1 MAKPNE
7 KTKTFDRALTEGP
20 IRNALWKLAWPT
32 MLQNIIAGLQGI
44 IDHTLVGHLVGRNA
58 NAAIGVSWQIFL
70 VVIVFISSLFS
81 GMGVLVA
88 RFAGAGDT
96 EKVNRVVYQAFIT
109 AVLLACCILAPIGYF
124 LAPQLLDLVHAA
136 PEVKAEA
143 LPYIRIM
150 FVFSFG
156 MLIFFMLGGALR
168 AAGDA
173 KTPLRLGVIMTVLNL
188 TLNFVLI
195 SGLGPIP
202 SFGTRGS
209 AMGTAIASGI
219 AALTGLYL
227 LFAKKLVVHFPRS
240 MSWKPDWQIISSL
253 FKYGLPTGFQGIA
266 MNIGGVIML
275 RFIGSL
281 QQSAAA
287 HAAYAVG
294 YTQLFSLIT
303 WTSVGLMGA
312 TAAMVGQNLG
322 AGKPERSVLAAHT
335 ASRLGLT
342 LAAVVGSLFM
352 FIPQPL
358 LAIFGMKDP
367 IAVELGVGLLRYL
380 SLSGLFVTV
389 ALVYNGALQ
398 GTGDT
403 RSPLFITLFSQF
415 ALPLGLCSLIQN
427 LRPLQPSDVW
437 LAIVLGHATR
447 ALFSFLRF
455 RQEKWREI
463 KVEVGTM
470 QA

>member
-227 LFAKKLVVHFPRS
+227 LFAKKLVVQFPRS

>member
-109 AVLLACCILAPIGYF
+109 AVILACFILAPIGYF

-188 TLNFVLI
+188 TLNFALI

-209 AMGTAIASGI
+209 AMGTAIASGV

-227 LFAKKLVVHFPRS
+227 LFAKKLVVQFSRS

-335 ASRLGLT
+335 ASRLGLA
-342 LAAVVGSLFM
+342 LATVVSLLFM
-352 FIPQPL
+352 FIPQQL
-358 LAIFGMKDP
+358 LAIFGMKDS
-367 IAVELGVGLLRYL
+367 IAVALGVGLLRYL

-415 ALPLGLCSLIQN
+415 ALPLGLCSLIQH

-455 RQEKWREI
+455 RQEKWRTI
-463 KVEVGTM
+463 KVDVGAM

>member
-7 KTKTFDRALTEGP
+7 KTKIFDRALTEGP

-109 AVLLACCILAPIGYF
+109 AVIRACFILAPIGYF

-188 TLNFVLI
+188 TLNFALI

-209 AMGTAIASGI
+209 AMGTAIASGV

-227 LFAKKLVVHFPRS
+227 LFAKKLVVQFSRS

-335 ASRLGLT
+335 ASRLGLA
-342 LAAVVGSLFM
+342 LATVVSLLFM
-352 FIPQPL
+352 FIPQQL
-358 LAIFGMKDP
+358 LAIFGMKDS
-367 IAVELGVGLLRYL
+367 IAVALGVGLLRYL

-415 ALPLGLCSLIQN
+415 ALPLGLCSFIQN

-455 RQEKWREI
+455 RQEKWRTI
-463 KVEVGTM
+463 KVDVGAM

>member
-7 KTKTFDRALTEGP
+7 KIKNFDRALTEGP

-32 MLQNIIAGLQGI
+32 LLQNIIAGLQGI

-109 AVLLACCILAPIGYF
+109 AVILACFILAPIGYF

-188 TLNFVLI
+188 TLNFALI

-209 AMGTAIASGI
+209 AMGTAIASGV

-227 LFAKKLVVHFPRS
+227 LFAKKLVVQFSRS

-342 LAAVVGSLFM
+342 LATAVSLLFM
-352 FIPQPL
+352 FIPQQL

-367 IAVELGVGLLRYL
+367 ITVDLGVGLLRYL

-415 ALPLGLCSLIQN
+415 ALPIGLCSLIQN

-447 ALFSFLRF
+447 ALFSFWRF
-455 RQEKWREI
+455 RQEKWRTI
-463 KVEVGTM
+463 KVDVGAM

>member
-1 MAKPNE
+1 MTTPNE
-7 KTKTFDRALTEGP
+7 KSKPFDRTLTEGP
-20 IRNALWKLAWPT
+20 ILKALWKLAWPT

-44 IDHTLVGHLVGRNA
+44 VDHTLVGHLVGRNA

-70 VVIVFISSLFS
+70 VVVVFTSSLFS

-88 RFAGAGDT
+88 RFAGADDA
-96 EKVNRVVYQAFIT
+96 EKVNRVIYQAFLT
-109 AVLLACCILAPIGYF
+109 AVILACFILAPLGYF
-124 LAPQLLDLVHAA
+124 FAPQLLDLVHAA

-173 KTPLRLGVIMTVLNL
+173 KTPLRLGVILTVLNL
-188 TLNFVLI
+188 ALNLVLI

-202 SFGTRGS
+202 QFGTRGS
-209 AMGTAIASGI
+209 AMGTTI
-219 AALTGLYL
+219 AAGFVALIGLYL
-227 LFAKKLVVHFPRS
+227 LFSQKLVVQFS
-240 MSWKPDWQIISSL
+240 KKMSWKPDWQIIGAL
-253 FKYGLPTGFQGIA
+253 FKFGLPTGFQGIA
-266 MNIGGVIML
+266 MNVGGVIML

-287 HAAYAVG
+287 HAAYAVS

-312 TAAMVGQNLG
+312 TVAMVGQNLG
-322 AGKPERSVLAAHT
+322 AGKPERAVLAAHT
-335 ASRLGLT
+335 ASRIGLT
-342 LAAVVGSLFM
+342 LATVIGLLFM
-352 FIPQPL
+352 FIPQQL

-367 IAVELGVGLLRYL
+367 ITVDLGTGLLRFL

-403 RSPLFITLFSQF
+403 RSPLFITLISQF
-415 ALPLGLCSLIQN
+415 VLPIGLCSALQS
-427 LRPLQPSDVW
+427 LRPLQPNDVW

-447 ALFSFLRF
+447 ALFSFWRF
-455 RQEKWREI
+455 RQEKWKKI
-463 KVEVGTM
+463 KVEIGAAT
-470 QA
+470 A